1 MNPTFR
7 SKPSAM
13 ERRDPP
19 HATAIGIA
27 SERPLPI
34 GFTEAR
40 PWSYRADRALL
51 GLDVAAIEFVA
62 ASLGRS
68 PEYRSRQSTD
78 LAAGLLA
85 GEYDIAIGGL
95 LPDGHRDIQA
105 IPVPHARV
113 WSGTDARA
121 QVRRVFFPNVWWV
134 RRADVALRIRLRVL
148 LFKWRLSMR
157 HARLDTPHAR

>member
-1 MNPTFR
+1 MNPRFR
-7 SKPSAM
+7 SKPSVM

-19 HATAIGIA
+19 RAAAVDIA
-27 SERPLPI
+27 PERPLPV

-40 PWSYRADRALL
+40 PWSYRADRTLL

-68 PEYRSRQSTD
+68 PEYQSRQSAD

-113 WSGTDARA
+113 WSGTDVRA
-121 QVRRVFFPNVWWV
+121 GVRRVFFPNVWWI
-134 RRADVALRIRLRVL
+134 RRADLALRIRLRVL

-157 HARLDTPHAR
+157 HASVETPRAR

>member
-1 MNPTFR
+1 MKPIFR
-7 SKPSAM
+7 TQSAALAPGDPHHAARVDIAP
-13 ERRDPP
+13 ERR
-19 HATAIGIA
+19 
-27 SERPLPI
+27 LPI

-40 PWSYRADRALL
+40 PWSYRADRALV

-68 PEYRSRQSTD
+68 PEYRSRQSAD

-113 WSGTDARA
+113 WSGTDVRVH
-121 QVRRVFFPNVWWV
+121 VRRVFFPNVWWI
-134 RRADVALRIRLRVL
+134 RRADLALRIRLRVL
-148 LFKWRLSMR
+148 LFKWRRSMR
-157 HARLDTPHAR
+157 HASVDTPHAR